1 MIPLKAPGAIRE
13 TEGAG
18 AASEGLSLLIFS
30 YRPGSGQDPDGS
42 RKGARMSGIIAFSG
56 TPVKGGTIEKGLRMV
71 LDAAGAE
78 SNEIVRLSAL
88 DVRVCTACKK
98 CAPTNRCVIKDDVNP
113 LLERIERSDGFILS
127 GYPSFGS
134 LNALTKVFIERNW
147 PLRHN
152 HVLTKGKTGAAV
164 VAGSVMLDG
173 LDAFFR
179 QYFENYLM
187 MDFRGTLA
195 LRGNVPC
202 MTCGYG
208 EECFASGFL
217 REHGPGAKVTPD
229 KFYDPLADPDACRRA
244 AELGESM
251 ARSLAGKSPS

>member
-1 MIPLKAPGAIRE
+1 MPHPSLKRRPATWLKASGLEPSGLGPQGLRHAFLQPGDSI
-13 TEGAG
+13 TT
-18 AASEGLSLLIFS
+18 IT
-30 YRPGSGQDPDGS
+30 
-42 RKGARMSGIIAFSG
+42 AFSG
-56 TPVKGGTIEKGLRMV
+56 TPIQGGTIEKGLKLV

-78 SNEIVRLSAL
+78 KTEIVRLASKRIL
-88 DVRVCTACKK
+88 VCTACKK
-98 CAPTNRCVIKDDVNP
+98 CAKTNRCVLNDDVNP
-113 LLERIERSDGFILS
+113 LLDKIEGSDAFVLS

-164 VAGSVMLDG
+164 IAGGSALEDVG
-173 LDAFFR
+173 AFFR
-179 QYFENYLM
+179 QYFEGYLM
-187 MDFRGTLA
+187 MDFQGTLM

-217 REHGPGAKVTPD
+217 RQYGEGAKVTPD
-229 KFYDPLADPDACRRA
+229 KFYDPLDDQDALARA
-244 AELGESM
+244 GQLGGRIRDSI
-251 ARSLAGKSPS
+251 RLKKSA